1 MEDINNFPF
10 LAPCSQVYFFA
21 HSGGGVQEKLEKEIL
36 ISGERWDVGG
46 VDWELK
52 SLGFSGS
59 DGLTRKTSE
68 TMSTCEG
75 AVLFL
80 LLKTFG
86 GEGRKRSS
94 SERKEK
100 LTVKPQA
107 ISHFFWASFPHL

>member
-1 MEDINNFPF
+1 ME
-10 LAPCSQVYFFA
+10 
-21 HSGGGVQEKLEKEIL
+21 
-36 ISGERWDVGG
+36 
-46 VDWELK
+46 
-52 SLGFSGS
+52 SLGFSGI
-59 DGLTRKTSE
+59 DGLTRKMSE

-75 AVLFL
+75 IVLFL

-94 SERKEK
+94 SERKGK

>member
-1 MEDINNFPF
+1 M
-10 LAPCSQVYFFA
+10 
-21 HSGGGVQEKLEKEIL
+21 
-36 ISGERWDVGG
+36 WGG

>member
-1 MEDINNFPF
+1 M
-10 LAPCSQVYFFA
+10 
-21 HSGGGVQEKLEKEIL
+21 
-36 ISGERWDVGG
+36 
-46 VDWELK
+46 K

-75 AVLFL
+75 VVLFL

-94 SERKEK
+94 SKRKEK

-107 ISHFFWASFPHL
+107 ISHFFWASFPHLQYQQFGIESLEGPSINQAKGLVSEDFKMESFHCSSLAVWPWTSQ